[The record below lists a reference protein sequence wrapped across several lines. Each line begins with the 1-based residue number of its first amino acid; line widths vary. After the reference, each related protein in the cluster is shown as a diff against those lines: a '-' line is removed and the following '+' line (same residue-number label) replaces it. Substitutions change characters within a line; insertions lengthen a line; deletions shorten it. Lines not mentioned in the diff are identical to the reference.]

1 MEEPF
6 ILDLQV
12 EEIEE
17 VTMPSRTYQVK
28 NGRII
33 GHVDGIEAIRQAVD
47 KLLKTQLF
55 EWEIYSEMYGVETDR
70 LIGQDFDF
78 VKADIERT
86 MADALEYDDRIE
98 GIEDFEITKT
108 ENDSMYIRFTVITN
122 DGAFT
127 AESEVV
133 L

>member
-1 MEEPF
+1 MEEPI
-6 ILDLQV
+6 ILDLQTEV
-12 EEIEE
+12 IDEI
-17 VTMPSRTYQVK
+17 TIPSRTYQVK

-33 GHVDGIEAIRQAVD
+33 GHVDDLNAIRQAVD
-47 KLLKTQLF
+47 KILKTQLF
-55 EWEIYSEMYGVETDR
+55 DWEIYSETYGVETDR

-86 MADALEYDDRIE
+86 MADALSYDDRIE
-98 GIEDFEITKT
+98 GIEDFEILST
-108 ENDSMYIRFTVITN
+108 EGDVMAISFTVITN

-127 AESEVV
+127 AENEVI

>member
-1 MEEPF
+1 MEEPV
-6 ILDLQV
+6 ILDLQTEV
-12 EEIEE
+12 IDEI
-17 VTMPSRTYQVK
+17 TIPSRTYQVK

-33 GHVDGIEAIRQAVD
+33 GHCDGLNAIRQAVD
-47 KLLKTQLF
+47 KILKTQLF
-55 EWEIYSEMYGVETDR
+55 DWEIYSETYGVETDR

-86 MADALEYDDRIE
+86 MADALSYDDRIE
-98 GIEDFEITKT
+98 VIEDFEIVST
-108 ENDSMYIRFTVITN
+108 EDDVMVISFTVITN

-127 AESEVV
+127 AENEVI